1 MCSDVRG
8 PVFPN
13 QEAIAAHT
21 GHHGTFVSIV
31 PLFLITVLYSWIAV
45 TLKRQNEALA
55 ESAPSLQ
62 RHLLKKRRKAIQ
74 MAVVIVVLFYICI
87 IPQTLVYFASLLR
100 PSRACTFMKPSIN
113 FIAHFALRSSSVVN
127 PTICLSFVGC
137 YRRGLRNILCSS
149 GRKCNNKAT
158 KCEQITLKRIK
169 HIPDVN
175 CG

>member
-1 MCSDVRG
+1 
-8 PVFPN
+8 
-13 QEAIAAHT
+13 
-21 GHHGTFVSIV
+21 
-31 PLFLITVLYSWIAV
+31 
-45 TLKRQNEALA
+45 
-55 ESAPSLQ
+55 
-62 RHLLKKRRKAIQ
+62 
-74 MAVVIVVLFYICI
+74 MAVVNVVLFYICI

-100 PSRACTFMKPSIN
+100 SSRACTFMKPSIN

-149 GRKCNNKAT
+149 GRKWNNKAT

-175 CG
+175 CGWHWKPRRNMFYHESREASVFGLLNTKSLEGGRNIFITVHEL